1 MYNDTFSST
10 LCAYAN
16 KLFAISNISN
26 LQHLVTLPSHH
37 PPLTSPSPHITLPS
51 HHPSH
56 TSPSLHITLPSHH
69 LPVTS
74 PSPHITLP
82 THHLPLTSPSLHIT
96 LPSSPSLHIILP
108 THHPPLTSPSLHI
121 PLPSHPPP
129 LTSPSPPIPPSLPLV
144 LYQGNGYTQ
153 CMNLLM
159 NYPGQMEVQE
169 IVQLARHMRYPVS
182 ASWHRMSG
190 HMTSHEWSHDT
201 ARVVT

>member
-26 LQHLVTLPSHH
+26 LQHLVTLPHITPSHH
-37 PPLTSPSPHITLPS
+37 PPLTSPFPHITLPSHHSPLISPSRHITLPTHHSPHTSPSPHITLPS
-51 HHPSH
+51 HHP
-56 TSPSLHITLPSHH
+56 PLITLPTHH
-69 LPVTS
+69 PPHTS
-74 PSPHITLP
+74 PSPHIT
-82 THHLPLTSPSLHIT
+82 
-96 LPSSPSLHIILP
+96 
-108 THHPPLTSPSLHI
+108 
-121 PLPSHPPP
+121 LPSHPPP
-129 LTSPSPPIPPSLPLV
+129 LTSPSPPIPLSLPLV

-182 ASWHRMSG
+182 AS
-190 HMTSHEWSHDT
+190 
-201 ARVVT
+201 